1 MRRSKPKKRLAKV
14 LPVVAVVL
22 GAGLKARRKRKGAR
36 GAGDGLV
43 SQSVATAPGLE
54 PIAPIDATPEPI
66 SPSTE
71 REATPKPPRRAAARE
86 ADPRPAASRRTTAT
100 AVLEVLATGGAMT
113 AGEVAVATGLS
124 RSAISSTLSRLTRS
138 GEVSKAERGYQLA
151 STPRPKATPPARKVA
166 RAPSKPSQ
174 LRAPTRAADEP
185 VAGNTAA
192 RKARGHTRAAVLAAL
207 SGERALTSGEV
218 ATATGLSRSTVS
230 TTLSRLAKT
239 GEVVKAERGYLI
251 PG

>member
-14 LPVVAVVL
+14 LPVVAVAL
-22 GAGLKARRKRKGAR
+22 GAGLKAMRKRKGAR
-36 GAGDGLV
+36 GVGDGPV
-43 SQSVATAPGLE
+43 SHSVATVPGLE
-54 PIAPIDATPEPI
+54 PIAPIDATPQPI
-66 SPSTE
+66 PPSPE
-71 REATPKPPRRAAARE
+71 AEATPKP
-86 ADPRPAASRRTTAT
+86 RTTAT

-113 AGEVAVATGLS
+113 AGEVAVATGRS

-151 STPRPKATPPARKVA
+151 STPRPRPTTKAA

-174 LRAPTRAADEP
+174 LRARTRAADEP
-185 VAGNTAA
+185 VVGNTAA
-192 RKARGHTRAAVLAAL
+192 RNARGHTRAAVLAAL
-207 SGERALTSGEV
+207 SDDRALTSGEV